1 MYGALLYV
9 ASALYVLS
17 ILASFGRFAFPR
29 REAVHALSL
38 ALAWLGATTHLAA
51 IVGLGLAEQRFPV
64 KNLGEAFSLLAFLAV
79 AVYLALYLLYRIPW
93 MSMFVLPVAAVLL
106 LLSPHMPSP
115 RVEHAPLQGPLFFAH
130 TTLVLLASALLL
142 GHVIM
147 SLLYIT
153 QETRLKAKHLSLD
166 SAIPSLSFCDRL
178 GVRMLGAGFLSL
190 TFGILTGALWAA
202 DTRGHFFAWKFPEV
216 FALLTWLIFGMLYEA
231 RLAHGWRGRKPAL
244 WSLVGFSLL
253 LAVFVGVTLT

>member
-1 MYGALLYV
+1 
-9 ASALYVLS
+9 VLS

-38 ALAWLGATTHLAA
+38 ALAWLGAMTHLAA

-64 KNLGEAFSLLAFLAV
+64 ENLGEAFSFFAFLAV

-93 MSMFVLPVAAVLL
+93 MSMLVLPVAAVLL
-106 LLSPHMPSP
+106 LLSPHMPPP
-115 RVEHAPLQGPLFFAH
+115 RADAPLQGPLFFAH
-130 TTLVLLASALLL
+130 TMLVLLASALLL

-147 SLLYIT
+147 SLLYIA
-153 QETRLKAKHLSLD
+153 QEARLKAKRLSLG
-166 SAIPSLSFCDRL
+166 STIPSLSFCDRL

-202 DTRGHFFAWKFPEV
+202 ETRGHFFAWKFPEI
-216 FALLTWLIFGMLYEA
+216 FALLTWFIFGVLFET